1 VPPATS
7 GVEANAP
14 KDEPAGS
21 SKRQRT
27 PRLETFFDEIAVAST
42 ARVLLRFP
50 FGCSQSPAL
59 AGPAV
64 RRTAPRMAAALG
76 VS

>member
-1 VPPATS
+1 MPPATS

-14 KDEPAGS
+14 NGDPAGS
-21 SKRQRT
+21 SNRQRT
-27 PRLETFFDEIAVAST
+27 PRLETVFDEIRVAST
-42 ARVLLRFP
+42 ARVLLTSP

-64 RRTAPRMAAALG
+64 RRTAPRMAAALW